1 MNNFKITSFVKD
13 YLKNHIWIFIGLILS
28 IILAAFSGLLPSY
41 VLKYIIDDYATVAI
55 NTNTIDS
62 AKLIYL
68 AILYF
73 GSYLLYFLFI
83 IFENYMISL
92 FGQQLIH
99 KLRYEMLEK
108 VQKLPS
114 SYFTSHGTGEMSSQ
128 IMDDVHSIETLFA
141 TGLISIL
148 VSLLKIIGILISI
161 LVFSWILGLII
172 IAIVPLI
179 FVITLLFR
187 KIMLKNHIKNRKII
201 NQQAN
206 HISESINTILTTQNL
221 DKEEYKEKKF
231 RELLNE
237 GYDAKLKTGLLDSI
251 YSPII
256 ECIKTLVIALVT
268 ILVAYG
274 VSSSNYILGISL
286 GTFAASIN
294 LITDIFS
301 PIQNLGQELEAM
313 QEGLSGVKR
322 IQVFMN
328 EKEINK
334 KEEAFTYKEIFK
346 RNLENIVEIDNVSFK
361 YDDGDKYVLSNLNFV
376 VKNEEKVILTGR
388 TGVGKTT
395 LFKLIL
401 GINKPSIGKVIVNGY
416 DIYEVPDLEKRKIFG
431 YVEQGFSAINGD
443 IKSQITLNEDIS
455 LDEVREVMKQVNLDS
470 YVMNHIKD
478 NYNATF
484 KESDFSRGQLQLLSL
499 ARALL
504 FKPKILLL
512 DEISANL
519 DSKTESDIIK
529 ALSSASNHKTVIS
542 ISHRL
547 SDQLG
552 FDRVIEIK

>member
-55 NTNTIDS
+55 NTNAIDS

-334 KEEAFTYKEIFK
+334 KEETFTYKEIFK

>member
-1 MNNFKITSFVKD
+1 
-13 YLKNHIWIFIGLILS
+13 
-28 IILAAFSGLLPSY
+28 
-41 VLKYIIDDYATVAI
+41 
-55 NTNTIDS
+55 
-62 AKLIYL
+62 
-68 AILYF
+68 
-73 GSYLLYFLFI
+73 
-83 IFENYMISL
+83 MISL

-206 HISESINTILTTQNL
+206 HISETINTILTTQNL

-334 KEEAFTYKEIFK
+334 KEETFTYKEIFK

>member
-55 NTNTIDS
+55 NTNAIDS

-443 IKSQITLNEDIS
+443 IKSQITLNEDIA

>member
-1 MNNFKITSFVKD
+1 MNSFKITSFVKD

-334 KEEAFTYKEIFK
+334 KEETFTYKEIFK

>member
-55 NTNTIDS
+55 NTNAIDS

-334 KEEAFTYKEIFK
+334 KEETFTYKEIFK

-443 IKSQITLNEDIS
+443 IKSQITLNEDIA

>member
-13 YLKNHIWIFIGLILS
+13 YLKNHVWIFIGLILS
-28 IILAAFSGLLPSY
+28 ILLAAFSGLLPSY
-41 VLKYIIDDYATVAI
+41 VLKYIIDDYLTVAI
-55 NTNTIDS
+55 NTNTIDTG
-62 AKLIYL
+62 KLIYL

-73 GSYLLYFLFI
+73 GSYLFYFVFI

-108 VQKLPS
+108 IQKLPS

-161 LVFSWILGLII
+161 LIFSWILGLII

-221 DKEEYKEKKF
+221 DKEEYKEKRF

-268 ILVAYG
+268 ILVGYG
-274 VSSSNYILGISL
+274 ISSSNYILGISL

-328 EKEINK
+328 EKKLIK
-334 KEEAFTYKEIFK
+334 KKKLSLIRKYLKEI
-346 RNLENIVEIDNVSFK
+346 L
-361 YDDGDKYVLSNLNFV
+361 
-376 VKNEEKVILTGR
+376 
-388 TGVGKTT
+388 
-395 LFKLIL
+395 
-401 GINKPSIGKVIVNGY
+401 
-416 DIYEVPDLEKRKIFG
+416 KI
-431 YVEQGFSAINGD
+431 
-443 IKSQITLNEDIS
+443 
-455 LDEVREVMKQVNLDS
+455 
-470 YVMNHIKD
+470 
-478 NYNATF
+478 
-484 KESDFSRGQLQLLSL
+484 
-499 ARALL
+499 
-504 FKPKILLL
+504 
-512 DEISANL
+512 
-519 DSKTESDIIK
+519 
-529 ALSSASNHKTVIS
+529 
-542 ISHRL
+542 
-547 SDQLG
+547 
-552 FDRVIEIK
+552 

>member
-1 MNNFKITSFVKD
+1 MNSFKITSFVKD

>member
-13 YLKNHIWIFIGLILS
+13 YLTNHVWIFIGLILS
-28 IILAAFSGLLPSY
+28 ILLAAFSGLLPSY
-41 VLKYIIDDYATVAI
+41 VLKYIIDDYLTVAI
-55 NTNTIDS
+55 NTNTIDTG
-62 AKLIYL
+62 KLIYL

-73 GSYLLYFLFI
+73 GSYLFYFVFI

-108 VQKLPS
+108 IQKLPS

-161 LVFSWILGLII
+161 LIFSWILGLII

-231 RELLNE
+231 RKLLNE
-237 GYDAKLKTGLLDSI
+237 GYDARIKTGLLDSI

-268 ILVAYG
+268 ILVGYG
-274 VSSSNYILGISL
+274 ISSSNYILGISL

-401 GINKPSIGKVIVNGY
+401 GINKPTTGKVIVNGY

-431 YVEQGFSAINGD
+431 YVEQGFSAITGD

-455 LDEVREVMKQVNLDS
+455 LDKVREVMKQVNLDS

-478 NYNATF
+478 NYNAIF

>member
-1 MNNFKITSFVKD
+1 MNSFKITSFVKD

-206 HISESINTILTTQNL
+206 HISETINTILTTQNL

>member
-55 NTNTIDS
+55 NTNAIDS

-361 YDDGDKYVLSNLNFV
+361 YDDGDKFVLSNLNFV

>member
-1 MNNFKITSFVKD
+1 MNSFKITSFVKD

-206 HISESINTILTTQNL
+206 HISETINTILTTQNL

-334 KEEAFTYKEIFK
+334 KEETFTYKEIFK